1 MHRRLFPSDVPERM
15 VAGSDLFRAQV
26 VINGGDAAEE
36 IVFLLEDKI
45 YVNHFIHFIRY
56 LSRKYM
62 QIINIYL
69 SFVIEACK

>member
-26 VINGGDAAEE
+26 VINGGDTAEE
-36 IVFLLEDKI
+36 IVFLLKDKI
-45 YVNHFIHFIRY
+45 YVNHFIRY
-56 LSRKYM
+56 LFRKYM

-69 SFVIEACK
+69 YFVIETCK

>member
-1 MHRRLFPSDVPERM
+1 M

-36 IVFLLEDKI
+36 IVFLLKDKI

-56 LSRKYM
+56 LFRKYM

-69 SFVIEACK
+69 YFVIETCK